1 VGKLFL
7 KKHGLTE
14 GKKRKGVERGRFPH
28 LYISLYNFIIVLKK
42 G

>member
-1 VGKLFL
+1 L

-14 GKKRKGVERGRFPH
+14 GKERKGVERRRFPH
-28 LYISLYNFIIVLKK
+28 LYISLCNFIIVLKK